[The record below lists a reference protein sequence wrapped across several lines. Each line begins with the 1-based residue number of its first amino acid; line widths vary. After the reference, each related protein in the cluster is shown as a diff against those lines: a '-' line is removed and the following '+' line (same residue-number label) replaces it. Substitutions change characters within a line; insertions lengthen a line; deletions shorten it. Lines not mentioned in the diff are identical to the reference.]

1 MIFGSLN
8 YFQIKILLIKIYIII
23 IIFWAWPCVYIKIK
37 FYSFNKFYPQKFKF
51 YAVLCQFK

>member
-37 FYSFNKFYPQKFKF
+37 FYSFNKFYLKILYKNIN
-51 YAVLCQFK
+51 YVI